1 MRRRRM
7 GQEEGRRRQR
17 NGEGVPHAEN
27 SGPPPS
33 KANREV
39 PGGVFATMQDAE
51 RAGTEAEVSHSI
63 ELQPGSETNMQTL
76 AETFAWQRASS
87 ALAELRAW
95 RGCRKGERRRG
106 EQRKQTTT
114 LNAWK
119 ETLGGKG
126 PGKTGTGL
134 GVCTALREAR
144 QRKQDGGGHEED
156 TCGKL
161 KAGTLSKVVLRGL
174 LVLRV
179 WRWNGREGEGTVMTH
194 GKASRAREPADT
206 AEGTAFAARRD
217 AEGSECGNG

>member
-1 MRRRRM
+1 MSSASRKRKAV
-7 GQEEGRRRQR
+7 GKQPSKECGDDEWDSEEGRRRQR
-17 NGEGVPHAEN
+17 NGEGVTHAEN

-51 RAGTEAEVSHSI
+51 RAGAEAEVSHSI

-87 ALAELRAW
+87 ALAKLRAW

-106 EQRKQTTT
+106 EQGKQTTT
-114 LNAWK
+114 LNAWA

-126 PGKTGTGL
+126 QGKTRTGL

-156 TCGKL
+156 TFE
-161 KAGTLSKVVLRGL
+161 
-174 LVLRV
+174 
-179 WRWNGREGEGTVMTH
+179 N
-194 GKASRAREPADT
+194 
-206 AEGTAFAARRD
+206 
-217 AEGSECGNG
+217 

>member
-1 MRRRRM
+1 
-7 GQEEGRRRQR
+7 
-17 NGEGVPHAEN
+17 
-27 SGPPPS
+27 
-33 KANREV
+33 
-39 PGGVFATMQDAE
+39 MQDAE
-51 RAGTEAEVSHSI
+51 RAGAEAEVSHSI

-106 EQRKQTTT
+106 EQGKQRQHSTPGRKHWEEKGGGRQERV
-114 LNAWK
+114 LVFAR
-119 ETLGGKG
+119 LCVRRGKG
-126 PGKTGTGL
+126 NRTEEE
-134 GVCTALREAR
+134 RR
-144 QRKQDGGGHEED
+144 GHLW
-156 TCGKL
+156 KL

-194 GKASRAREPADT
+194 GSASRAREPADT